1 MSALRH
7 LWNIPDPIDIYKD
20 SQIKAMLG
28 IFGKDHER
36 FKANID
42 SRNFGEELFEFDMA
56 SNESKDLKEV
66 GSGKTSK
73 VVLDHIN
80 DSA

>member
-1 MSALRH
+1 MEYSRSDRH
-7 LWNIPDPIDIYKD
+7 LQK

-28 IFGKDHER
+28 IFGKDHES

-56 SNESKDLKEV
+56 SNKSKDLSVV
-66 GSGKTSK
+66 GSGKISK
-73 VVLDHIN
+73 DVLDHIN